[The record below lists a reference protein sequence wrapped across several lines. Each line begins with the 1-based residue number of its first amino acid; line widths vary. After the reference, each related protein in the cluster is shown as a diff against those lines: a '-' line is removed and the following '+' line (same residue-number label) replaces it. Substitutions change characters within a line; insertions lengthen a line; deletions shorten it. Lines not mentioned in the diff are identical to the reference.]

1 MIIVSLIFAAIHI
14 SFFLFILFLLVAFV
28 TGAPYLPTPHKV
40 VEEMI
45 ALADVEKGNNIA
57 DLGSGDGR
65 ILIAVAKKGAHATGW
80 EINPFLVFW
89 SLIKSHVAGVSQYVT
104 LHWGDYGRANISGF
118 DTIFIY
124 SIASHMERIEK
135 KMRSELPK
143 GAKVVSCT
151 FAFPHWQAV
160 KKTASKIY
168 CYQV

>member
-1 MIIVSLIFAAIHI
+1 MLIVSLIFAAINI

-45 ALADVEKGNNIA
+45 ALADVEKGNKVA

-65 ILIAVAKKGAHATGW
+65 ILIAAAKEGAHATGW
-80 EINPFLVFW
+80 EINPFLVIW
-89 SLIKSHVAGVSQYVT
+89 SFIKSHLAGVSKHVT
-104 LHWGDYGRANISGF
+104 LHWGEYSRANISGF

-124 SIASHMERIEK
+124 SIASHTKKLEK

-143 GAKVVSCT
+143 KAKVFSYM
-151 FAFPHWQAV
+151 FAFPNWQAV